1 MQRITPYTIINI
13 LRAFRSIPL
22 WIKLIFRLLKDRR
35 VPFRLKL
42 IPLIAFLYV
51 ISPIDF
57 IPDLLVPIFGYVDD
71 VAVLFL
77 AFKIFVRLSP
87 RDVVAQHM
95 ESLRQ
100 NK

>member
-1 MQRITPYTIINI
+1 MQRITPYSIINI
-13 LRAFRSIPL
+13 LRAFRSFPL
-22 WIKLIFRLLKDRR
+22 WIKLIFRLLKDKR
-35 VPFRLKL
+35 VPFRLKF

-87 RDVVAQHM
+87 RDVVAEHM
-95 ESLRQ
+95 DSIR
-100 NK
+100 